1 MILLQNYFRKIIKA
15 RRCESIFEIII
26 AITVISIGTSA
37 ITLLVTTV
45 MRANSLSKEFL
56 IANNLATEGLEA
68 MSNMRESNW
77 IEFPG
82 YETDCWNVVASVTSS
97 TSCTTAAN
105 KIGGSYSGTGKRY
118 FIPEIDDTYY
128 TWTLTGKSTANA
140 LTSDLSNATK
150 DDPYRLY
157 TDGTTGIYSTDS
169 AGTVSPFYRM
179 VTIQY
184 LKDNSTIDTSD
195 DAVAKPADGIYMDVI
210 SLVEWEDHVG
220 GVHTVKKT
228 IRLFNHVSS

>member
-1 MILLQNYFRKIIKA
+1 MPQKLLQTMQKT

-45 MRANSLSKEFL
+45 MRANSLSKEFI

-68 MSNMRESNW
+68 VSNIRESNW

-82 YETDCWNVVASVTSS
+82 YETDCWNVIATVTSS
-97 TSCTTAAN
+97 TACTTAASN
-105 KIGGSYSGTGKRY
+105 KIGGSYSGTGKKY
-118 FIPEIDDTYY
+118 FIPTLEETYY

-157 TDGTTGIYSTDS
+157 TDGTTGIYSTDT
-169 AGTVSPFYRM
+169 GGNISPFYRM

-184 LKDNSTIDTSD
+184 LNTSGS
-195 DAVAKPADGIYMDVI
+195 AVNPANGIYMDVV

-220 GVHTVKKT
+220 GIHTVKKT
-228 IRLFNHVSS
+228 MRLFNHVSS